1 MHPCDAVS
9 PIFRA
14 VRVAVLPAIH
24 SLSCF
29 VLLWRAPSAASTVR
43 DHDITSLA
51 AIISPGF
58 EGASV
63 GICGFLANNAAS
75 SKNNHNVTDMTA
87 VESCGGA
94 QSLPRFRLGGFWRTT
109 RRGGRQSAL
118 RGAVVANLNRF

>member
-1 MHPCDAVS
+1 M
-9 PIFRA
+9 
-14 VRVAVLPAIH
+14 
-24 SLSCF
+24 
-29 VLLWRAPSAASTVR
+29 VR
-43 DHDITSLA
+43 DHDNTSLA

-109 RRGGRQSAL
+109 RRAGRQSAL
-118 RGAVVANLNRF
+118 RGGCGSESESILNCQNIRGHSLFTVPDERRARRRPMLLRHPVRFDAVACN